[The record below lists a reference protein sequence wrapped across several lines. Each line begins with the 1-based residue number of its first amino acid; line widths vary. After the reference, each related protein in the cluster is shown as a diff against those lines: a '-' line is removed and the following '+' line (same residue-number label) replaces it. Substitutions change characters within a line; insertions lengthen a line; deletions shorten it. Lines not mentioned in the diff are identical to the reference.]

1 LGSCFIDK
9 QEPICYNY
17 SELEGGGPL
26 KKVLLGFLK
35 LVAIL
40 ASISLTA
47 VFLLVFSLD
56 GSGAD
61 SHVSTNQVDVA
72 IMDRFDMYMNNG
84 LSDAL
89 QGILAIEKVYWLND
103 DDLVAPEPDQ
113 SKYGYST
120 DPTSLGWLLED
131 AQKLLDGQETLF
143 NTDIQ
148 IAPGSQIIYYLDDT
162 IFAVTWKQIVD
173 GGMYTFSE
181 VKLAHPSQL
190 RRYLA
195 GGRYD
200 SKILQVTT
208 HMAQSVNAVVASSG
222 DFYANRRHGVI
233 VYDGVVQRVNSWY
246 VDTCYIDDKGDM
258 LFSYA
263 GELTTMEEAQKFV
276 DENNIRFSMA
286 FGPIIKD
293 HDKLRDISYYAL
305 GQGEDTYP
313 RAALCQKGDL
323 HYVVAIVNR
332 EGYGYKTATIYDF
345 ANVILDLD
353 VDMAYTL
360 DGGQTAVLVMND
372 RMINAVLN
380 GSQRA
385 ISDIFYF
392 ATAMPDGS

>member
-1 LGSCFIDK
+1 M
-9 QEPICYNY
+9 
-17 SELEGGGPL
+17 

-56 GSGAD
+56 SSGAD

-148 IAPGSQIIYYLDDT
+148 IAPGSQIIYYFDDT

-181 VKLAHPSQL
+181 VKLAHPSQI

-200 SKILQVTT
+200 SNILQVTT

-345 ANVILDLD
+345 ADVILDLD

>member
-1 LGSCFIDK
+1 MGSCFIDK

-35 LVAIL
+35 FVAIW
-40 ASISLTA
+40 ASIGLTA
-47 VFLLVFSLD
+47 VFLLVFGLD

-89 QGILAIEKVYWLND
+89 QGVLAIEKVYWLND

-113 SKYGYST
+113 SKYGYTT

-276 DENNIRFSMA
+276 DDNNIRFSMA

-323 HYVVAIVNR
+323 HYIVAIVNR
-332 EGYGYKTATIYDF
+332 EGYGYRTATIYDF
-345 ANVILDLD
+345 ADVILDLD

-372 RMINAVLN
+372 QMINAVLN

>member
-1 LGSCFIDK
+1 
-9 QEPICYNY
+9 
-17 SELEGGGPL
+17 L

-148 IAPGSQIIYYLDDT
+148 IAPGSQSIYYLDDT

-360 DGGQTAVLVMND
+360 DGRQTAVLVMND

>member
-1 LGSCFIDK
+1 MIDK
-9 QEPICYNY
+9 QGLFCYNRPQ
-17 SELEGGGPL
+17 LEGGGTL

-35 LVAIL
+35 SIAVF
-40 ASISLTA
+40 ASVGLTA
-47 VFLLVFSLD
+47 MFLLVMVLD
-56 GSGAD
+56 NGGAD
-61 SHVSTNQVDVA
+61 SHVGTNQVDLA
-72 IMDRFDMYMNNG
+72 IMNRFNMYVNNG

-89 QGILAIEKVYWLND
+89 EGVLAIEKVYWLND

-113 SKYGYST
+113 SKYGYTT
-120 DPTSLGWLLED
+120 DPTSLGWLMED

-148 IAPGSQIIYYLDDT
+148 IAPGTEIVYYLDDT
-162 IFAVTWKQIVD
+162 IFAVTWKQVID
-173 GGMYTFSE
+173 NGMYTFSE

-190 RRYLA
+190 RRFLA
-195 GGRYD
+195 GGKYD

-208 HMAQSVNAVVASSG
+208 RMAQSVNAVVASSG

-233 VYDGVVQRVNSWY
+233 VYDGVVQRVNSGY
-246 VDTCYIDDKGDM
+246 VDTCYINDKGDM

-293 HDKLRDISYYAL
+293 HDKIRDVSYYAL

-313 RAALCQKGDL
+313 RAALCQKGEL
-323 HYVVAIVNR
+323 HYIVAIVNK
-332 EGYGYKTATIYDF
+332 EGYGYRTATIYDF
-345 ANVILDLD
+345 ADNILDLD
-353 VDMAYTL
+353 VEMAYTL

-372 RMINAVLN
+372 EMINAVLN